1 MIISL
6 LILLILAW
14 SFYIGYSRG
23 IVLQAYYLLS
33 AIVAFFIASQ
43 SYQGLARFLSLWV
56 PYSSA
61 IEGAT
66 TYYFPNNQLFHL
78 DKVFYAG
85 LAFFIIYT
93 FVYAIG
99 RFIGIFI
106 HLVPKGNTDSRWY
119 NVASGIIAVFISL
132 FAIEMFLTI
141 FATVP
146 LAFIQDRLNHSGLA
160 SFIINHT
167 PITSSL
173 LKYFWV
179 TKVIG

>member
-61 IEGAT
+61 TEGAT

-85 LAFFIIYT
+85 LAFFI
-93 FVYAIG
+93 
-99 RFIGIFI
+99 

-119 NVASGIIAVFISL
+119 NVASGVIAVFISL
-132 FAIEMFLTI
+132 FAIEMFLTV

>member
-61 IEGAT
+61 TEGAT

-85 LAFFIIYT
+85 LAFFIIT
-93 FVYAIG
+93 LLFM
-99 RFIGIFI
+99 R
-106 HLVPKGNTDSRWY
+106 L
-119 NVASGIIAVFISL
+119 VASLGFYPFS
-132 FAIEMFLTI
+132 T
-141 FATVP
+141 
-146 LAFIQDRLNHSGLA
+146 
-160 SFIINHT
+160 
-167 PITSSL
+167 
-173 LKYFWV
+173 
-179 TKVIG
+179 

>member
-14 SFYIGYSRG
+14 SFYIGYARG
-23 IVLQAYYLLS
+23 IVLQGYYLLS
-33 AIVAFFIASQ
+33 AIVSFFIASQ
-43 SYQGLARFLSLWV
+43 SYQSFAKFLSLWV

-61 IEGAT
+61 TEGAT
-66 TYYFPNNQLFHL
+66 TYYFPSNQLFHL

-85 LAFFIIYT
+85 LAFLLIYT

-99 RFIGIFI
+99 RFVGIFV

-119 NVASGIIAVFISL
+119 NIASGVLAVFISL

-146 LAFIQDRLNHSGLA
+146 LSFIQNHLNHSGLA
-160 SFIINHT
+160 SFIIKHT
-167 PITSSL
+167 PIISGL
-173 LKYFWV
+173 LKHLWV
-179 TKVIG
+179 AKVIG

>member
-61 IEGAT
+61 TEGAT

-85 LAFFIIYT
+85 LAF
-93 FVYAIG
+93 

-119 NVASGIIAVFISL
+119 NVASGVIAVFISL
-132 FAIEMFLTI
+132 FAIEMFLTV